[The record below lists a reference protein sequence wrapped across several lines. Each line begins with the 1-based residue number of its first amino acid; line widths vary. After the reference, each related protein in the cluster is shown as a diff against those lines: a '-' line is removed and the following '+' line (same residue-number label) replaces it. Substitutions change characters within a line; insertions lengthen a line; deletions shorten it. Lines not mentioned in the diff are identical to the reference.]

1 MCMLHELFHDMYES
15 KESGFRLD
23 IHVTTEM
30 YGKVL
35 NIVVSLNSDVHEA
48 TKPVIEESSR

>member
-1 MCMLHELFHDMYES
+1 MLHELFHDMYES